1 MLGRA
6 ALVLVLI
13 TAAAEELPEV
23 AEVCAAGAAA
33 ECSEEALELSQ
44 LRAKK
49 QRSEVNESVTNE
61 TVSHE
66 EPCQSS
72 GHIRHGGN
80 IRYLYHQTSTSAG
93 PKILNGGFRR
103 GHIGWCGGGIYFA
116 LSAWSTYHKAVGLD
130 SAHGFIIEAK
140 VDLGRTKYMPAYCT
154 SSPRC
159 WGIGVQQAIRCID
172 RPLVS
177 KLIPRHWMNVTGPAE
192 EVVRRYQSQPRWL
205 DAVDRLVNATLLDA
219 TGETAPQMVHRGFD
233 EFFPMPQLH

>member
-66 EPCQSS
+66 DCLEIFLAAQPEYNETPLLKSSQSS

-172 RPLVS
+172 RSYQGGQFQSEGYDSIYFNPGDGGEFMIWDPSRVLS
-177 KLIPRHWMNVTGPAE
+177 M
-192 EVVRRYQSQPRWL
+192 RR
-205 DAVDRLVNATLLDA
+205 V
-219 TGETAPQMVHRGFD
+219 G
-233 EFFPMPQLH
+233 